1 MPMVQRTQVLS
12 TLADAYGA
20 EAAEATLATALA
32 DAGLEDAPSFDSEDV
47 ARLGRALIDRAARL
61 AAESPVG

>member
-32 DAGLEDAPSFDSEDV
+32 DVGMADAPAFDAADV

-61 AAESPVG
+61 AAESPAG

>member
-1 MPMVQRTQVLS
+1 MPMVQRTQVLA

-20 EAAEATLATALA
+20 DFAEGTLATALTE
-32 DAGLEDAPSFDSEDV
+32 AGISDAPSFNAEDV

-61 AAESPVG
+61 AVESPAG